1 MLGRHMMSIPLRRRL
16 FDLGGAVAGLIAFSP
31 VMAVIAAAI
40 GMEDGGPMLFRQE
53 RVGWR
58 RRPFTILK
66 FRSMRDGRITRV
78 GTILRATGLDEL
90 PQFINILRGELSAV
104 GPRPLTQA
112 DVQRLGWSAS
122 EFDFRWTMRPGLAGL
137 AQIVGARSARQ
148 SLHLDRRYI
157 ADPGL
162 ALDLR
167 LIALSFAITA
177 LGKRRPRRLLV
188 RRSVRVSAA
197 DEVLG

>member
-1 MLGRHMMSIPLRRRL
+1 MKRIVDVIGAI
-16 FDLGGAVAGLIAFSP
+16 GGLVVFSQPMALVAIVILLADGSP
-31 VMAVIAAAI
+31 V
-40 GMEDGGPMLFRQE
+40 LFRQE
-53 RVGWR
+53 RLGRR

-66 FRSMRDGRITRV
+66 FRSMRNGEVTGVGRV
-78 GTILRATGLDEL
+78 LRATGLDEL

-112 DVQRLGWSAS
+112 DVERLGWSAP

-157 ADPGL
+157 ADPRL

-177 LGKRRPRRLLV
+177 LGKRRARRLLIRRSARQV
-188 RRSVRVSAA
+188 RRAPGSR
-197 DEVLG
+197 LTHP